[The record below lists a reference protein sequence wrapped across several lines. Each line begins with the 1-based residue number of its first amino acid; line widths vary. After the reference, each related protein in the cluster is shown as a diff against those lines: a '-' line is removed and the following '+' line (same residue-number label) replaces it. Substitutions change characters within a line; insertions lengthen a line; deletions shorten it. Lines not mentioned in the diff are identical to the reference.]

1 LNTRERYINRHNFS
15 NEYDT
20 VEDLEKELLRL
31 RQVAILFLQFI
42 KSADYLKKEDIP
54 KIDLLLK
61 EISGEEEPG
70 IKKFLKKSGK
80 W

>member
-1 LNTRERYINRHNFS
+1 MNTRERYINRHNFS